1 VKRGSKSKT
10 LSGLMLIA
18 VFAVLASPPAAIA
31 QVPVAPLDFELFLN
45 YQEPEGCTSIMVGC
59 LASADGSVITC
70 HSCDGNYRTWLR
82 IEPARTNPPG
92 SMKEIVW
99 GTLHTETPWDSRGI
113 RVKGEIP
120 EVPNT
125 YAYMNVAYP
134 CMNEKQLAIGETTIG
149 GRGVLINQDGLFL
162 IEELQKVVLERCTTA
177 REAIQL
183 IGELVE
189 EYGYGDN
196 GECLTFADPK
206 EVWHF
211 EIFGAGPLEIGAVWA
226 AVRIPDDHVGV
237 SANIPRISQLDLD
250 KPDYYMASDNV
261 HTLAEEMGWWDSSSG
276 EPFRFWEAYS
286 GRRPFSTRELFILD
300 TMAPDLN
307 LNMDMEELPFT
318 VKPDRKIDVREV
330 LAYYRQTYEGTEID
344 VTRNLL
350 VPQSGRGRRGGDTGQ
365 AQPEMVKSA
374 YANPWMSRE
383 EMGLYNALEPGVT
396 GSQRQIA
403 IARCSYSQII
413 QCRSWLPDEIG
424 GLAWFSF
431 DNPGQSPRIPIFAG
445 VLELPESFEMCA
457 QRRFTTD
464 SACWAFRRANK
475 LAMIKWG
482 ATRQYMEEAIAEL
495 EERAFNELPLI
506 EQKALEIY
514 QSEGSDGDAVRYREF
529 LTQYTNDFAHAAMAK
544 WWKLGDF
551 YWTLFARGF

>member
-1 VKRGSKSKT
+1 
-10 LSGLMLIA
+10 ML
-18 VFAVLASPPAAIA
+18 VTFFTVLASPPAAIA

-45 YQEPEGCTSIMVGC
+45 YQEPEGCTSIMVGS
-59 LASADGSVITC
+59 LASADGSVITA

-120 EVPNT
+120 EVPRT

-149 GRGVLINQDGLFL
+149 GRRLLINSDGLFL
-162 IEELQKVVLERCTTA
+162 IEELQKIVLERCTTA
-177 REAIQL
+177 REAILL
-183 IGELVE
+183 IGELVK

-211 EIFGAGPLEIGAVWA
+211 EIMGAGPLELGAVWA

-250 KPDYYMASDNV
+250 NSDYYMASDNV

-276 EPFRFWEAYS
+276 KPFRFWEAYS
-286 GRRPFSTRELFILD
+286 GRKPYSTRELFILR

-307 LNMDMEELPFT
+307 LNADLEELPFT
-318 VKPDRKIDVREV
+318 VKPNRKIDVREV

-350 VPQSGRGRRGGDTGQ
+350 VPQSSRGRRGGDTGE
-365 AQPEMVKSA
+365 AQPAMVKSA
-374 YANPWMSRE
+374 YANPWMSSEQMR
-383 EMGLYNALEPGVT
+383 LFNALEADVT

-413 QCRSWLPDEIG
+413 QCRSWLPDAIG
-424 GLAWFSF
+424 GVAWFSF

-464 SACWAFRRANK
+464 SACWSFRRTNK

-495 EERAFNELPLI
+495 EERAFTELPLI

-514 QSEGSDGDAVRYREF
+514 LSENSDSNSLKYREF
-529 LTQYTNDFAHAAMAK
+529 LTQYTNDFAYAAMAK
-544 WWKLGDF
+544 WRELGDF
-551 YWTLFARGF
+551 YWTLFARGFN

>member
-1 VKRGSKSKT
+1 MLVT
-10 LSGLMLIA
+10 L
-18 VFAVLASPPAAIA
+18 FAVLASPPAAIA
-31 QVPVAPLDFELFLN
+31 QVPIAPLDFELFLN
-45 YQEPEGCTSIMVGC
+45 YQEPEGCTSIMVGS
-59 LASADGSVITC
+59 LASADGSVITA

-120 EVPNT
+120 DVPRT

-149 GRGVLINQDGLFL
+149 GRNLLINQDGLFL

-183 IGELVE
+183 IGELVK

-226 AVRIPDDHVGV
+226 AARIPDDHVGV
-237 SANIPRISQLDLD
+237 SANIPRISQLYLD

-261 HTLAEEMGWWDSSSG
+261 HTLAEEMGWWDSSSSK
-276 EPFRFWEAYS
+276 PFRFWEAYS
-286 GRRPFSTRELFILD
+286 GRKPYSTRELFILN

-307 LNMDMEELPFT
+307 LNSDMEELPFS
-318 VKPDRKIDVREV
+318 VKSDRKIDVREV

-350 VPQSGRGRRGGDTGQ
+350 VPQSNRGRRGSDTRA
-365 AQPEMVKSA
+365 AQPTMVKSA
-374 YANPWMSRE
+374 YANPWMSSE
-383 EMGLYNALEPGVT
+383 EMRLYNALEPDVT

-403 IARCSYSQII
+403 IARCSYSQIL
-413 QCRSWLPDEIG
+413 QCRSWLPDGIG
-424 GLAWFSF
+424 GVAWFSF

-457 QRRFTTD
+457 QRRFTAD
-464 SACWAFRRANK
+464 SACWSFRRANK

-482 ATRQYMEEAIAEL
+482 TTRRYMEEAIAEF
-495 EERAFNELPLI
+495 EDKAFAELPLI

-514 QSEGSDGDAVRYREF
+514 QSEDSDGEPIKYREF
-529 LTQYTNDFAHAAMAK
+529 LTKYTNDFAHAAMVK
-544 WWKLGDF
+544 WWELGDF